1 MRRAVEPDHE
11 RIRTL
16 FLDRQESYTLVETA
30 RLLGVS
36 AGTVRREAEADDR
49 NAYRSNGSW
58 RFSWRQVAYIALRRW
73 TLTQIHEALGADAEA
88 VLPPLLSL
96 RAVAVRLPEYLV
108 RAIELTAASDHLTVD
123 DWLYQELID
132 FAGTV
137 AGRMEH
143 AVPGF
148 RRAYLFPGQE

>member
-1 MRRAVEPDHE
+1 MRRAAQADHQQ
-11 RIRTL
+11 IRSL
-16 FLDRQESYTLVETA
+16 FLDRQASYGLSEAA

-36 AGTVRREAEADDR
+36 AGTLRREAEHDDR
-49 NAYRSNGSW
+49 EAYRSKGAW

-73 TLTQIHEALGADAEA
+73 TLSQIHNALGPNAAA
-88 VLPPLLSL
+88 VLPPLLAL
-96 RAVAVRLPEYLV
+96 QPLTIHLPAYLV
-108 RAIELTAASDHLTVD
+108 RAMEHAAAAEQTTVD
-123 DWLYQELID
+123 DWLHMELVD

-137 AGRMEH
+137 ASWMES